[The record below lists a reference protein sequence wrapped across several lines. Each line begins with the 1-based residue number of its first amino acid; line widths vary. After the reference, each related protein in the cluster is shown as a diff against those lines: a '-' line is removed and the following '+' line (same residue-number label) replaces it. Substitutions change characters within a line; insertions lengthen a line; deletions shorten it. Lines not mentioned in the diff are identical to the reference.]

1 MMSEVDFCSFFNRR
15 YVYFSNVPLF
25 ELNGCRR
32 LTGAIIE
39 HAVHMLDLIDDAA
52 GDSAQNIPRH
62 IIALCSHEVGG
73 GHSTQGHSVIIG
85 ALVAHDAHTVHVG
98 QGCIVLADLLIEAR
112 LGDLLTPDR
121 VGILH
126 DCHLLRGHF
135 ADDADAQTRAGERL
149 TADQILGQTQLTASL
164 THFVLKQ
171 VAQRLHQLLEVHGVG
186 QTADVVV
193 ALDNSGLTAQT
204 ALNNIRVNGTLCQK
218 IHLADLLCL
227 LFKYADELFTN
238 DLTLAFRLSD
248 ASQLCKV
255 AVAGIHTDKVDIKA
269 IGIARTK
276 DCTDLFLLVL
286 TQQDAL
292 RHNFRAVKVRAGDLP
307 LCAVVKADSYGH
319 GAVQCARVFAQ
330 EGAAWLA
337 VSCLTEAVQLR
348 QDGQTLPILILG
360 HVQPEYAQTLIHE
373 DITVACYS
381 TEQAQNLSAAAVK
394 AGGRVKIHLKADT
407 GMGRIGFALR
417 TDFDAAI
424 REMLAVCELPGL
436 EMTGLFQ
443 HFSVADDTAEENVAY
458 TAEQHALFVRAF
470 HALKAAGREPQT
482 VHCDNSA
489 GVMLH
494 PDWPEGLPRERCM
507 ARPGIILYGY
517 DPSDEVRFGQ
527 FRPVMTLKTVVSMV
541 KEMQPGQSASYGRR
555 FTADKPTLVATL
567 CTGYADGYPR
577 QLSCGKGIVEI
588 HGKACPVLGRVCM
601 DQMMVDVTGIPDIHE
616 GDEAIL
622 WGGSVSDTAET
633 IARKTDTIS
642 YEVLCGVSRRVPRV
656 YLEHGKI
663 VDVEDWILEA

>member
-1 MMSEVDFCSFFNRR
+1 MKTQ
-15 YVYFSNVPLF
+15 PF
-25 ELNGCRR
+25 EKHVW
-32 LTGAIIE
+32 AEI
-39 HAVHMLDLIDDAA
+39 DL
-52 GDSAQNIPRH
+52 
-62 IIALCSHEVGG
+62 
-73 GHSTQGHSVIIG
+73 
-85 ALVAHDAHTVHVG
+85 
-98 QGCIVLADLLIEAR
+98 
-112 LGDLLTPDR
+112 
-121 VGILH
+121 
-126 DCHLLRGHF
+126 
-135 ADDADAQTRAGERL
+135 
-149 TADQILGQTQLTASL
+149 
-164 THFVLKQ
+164 
-171 VAQRLHQLLEVHGVG
+171 
-186 QTADVVV
+186 
-193 ALDNSGLTAQT
+193 
-204 ALNNIRVNGTLCQK
+204 
-218 IHLADLLCL
+218 
-227 LFKYADELFTN
+227 
-238 DLTLAFRLSD
+238 
-248 ASQLCKV
+248 
-255 AVAGIHTDKVDIKA
+255 
-269 IGIARTK
+269 
-276 DCTDLFLLVL
+276 
-286 TQQDAL
+286 DAL
-292 RHNFRAVKVRAGDLP
+292 RHNFRAVKARAGDLP

-424 REMLAVCELPGL
+424 REMLAVCALPGL

-494 PDWPEGLPRERCM
+494 PDWPEGLARERCM

-616 GDEAIL
+616 ATKPSCGAAASVIL
-622 WGGSVSDTAET
+622 PRPSP
-633 IARKTDTIS
+633 ARPTPFPTRCCAACPAACPAS
-642 YEVLCGVSRRVPRV
+642 TSSTERSWMSRIGYWKLKFLPEE
-656 YLEHGKI
+656 LHGKRQYPQFLYHCTHRPRQI
-663 VDVEDWILEA
+663 HPVGPYSGADQECGRAHHGRPDFGQHGH

>member
-1 MMSEVDFCSFFNRR
+1 M
-15 YVYFSNVPLF
+15 
-25 ELNGCRR
+25 
-32 LTGAIIE
+32 
-39 HAVHMLDLIDDAA
+39 
-52 GDSAQNIPRH
+52 
-62 IIALCSHEVGG
+62 
-73 GHSTQGHSVIIG
+73 
-85 ALVAHDAHTVHVG
+85 
-98 QGCIVLADLLIEAR
+98 
-112 LGDLLTPDR
+112 
-121 VGILH
+121 
-126 DCHLLRGHF
+126 
-135 ADDADAQTRAGERL
+135 
-149 TADQILGQTQLTASL
+149 
-164 THFVLKQ
+164 
-171 VAQRLHQLLEVHGVG
+171 
-186 QTADVVV
+186 
-193 ALDNSGLTAQT
+193 
-204 ALNNIRVNGTLCQK
+204 
-218 IHLADLLCL
+218 
-227 LFKYADELFTN
+227 
-238 DLTLAFRLSD
+238 
-248 ASQLCKV
+248 
-255 AVAGIHTDKVDIKA
+255 
-269 IGIARTK
+269 
-276 DCTDLFLLVL
+276 
-286 TQQDAL
+286 
-292 RHNFRAVKVRAGDLP
+292 
-307 LCAVVKADSYGH
+307 
-319 GAVQCARVFAQ
+319 
-330 EGAAWLA
+330 
-337 VSCLTEAVQLR
+337 SCLTEAVQLR
-348 QDGQTLPILILG
+348 QDGQTLPIFILG

-443 HFSVADDTAEENVAY
+443 HFSVADDTAEENVVY

-494 PDWPEGLPRERCM
+494 PDWPEGLARERCM

-527 FRPVMTLKTVVSMV
+527 FRPVMTLKTVVSMI

-555 FTADKPTLVATL
+555 FTAEKPTLVATL

-616 GDEAIL
+616 ATKPSCGAAASVIL
-622 WGGSVSDTAET
+622 PRPSP
-633 IARKTDTIS
+633 ARPTPFPTRCCAACPAACPAS
-642 YEVLCGVSRRVPRV
+642 TSSTERSWMSRIGYWKLKFLPEE
-656 YLEHGKI
+656 LHGKRQYPQF
-663 VDVEDWILEA
+663 LHHCTH